1 MNHNRNARAESAEQT
16 LQIIKD
22 KQYQVQNKTIDITA
36 KMDYSITNSKLY
48 TAEEL
53 DDLLVKLEKQILIEN
68 KKTIIT
74 VENCTSMQAAG
85 KFQSQD
91 KIGCL
96 NFASAKNAG
105 GGFISGSQAQEESLA
120 RASSL
125 YPAQMKFF
133 HEMYEYN
140 RNRDTFLYSDRM
152 IYSPAVCFFKD
163 DNNNLLSEPYCMDIL
178 TSPAVNIGAM
188 IQHNRT
194 DELSKAKDTMM
205 NRIDKMLAVF
215 YINGVKNLILGAWG
229 CGVFRNNPND
239 IANYF
244 AHFLINDGK
253 YSKCFDKII
262 FAVYSTGKK
271 RENISNFENI
281 FKM

>member
-1 MNHNRNARAESAEQT
+1 MNNNRNARVQSAEQT
-16 LQIIKD
+16 LQIIRD
-22 KQYQVQNKTIDITA
+22 KQYQVQNKMVDITA
-36 KMDYSITNSKLY
+36 EIDYSITNSKLY
-48 TAEEL
+48 TAEIL
-53 DDLLVKLEKQILIEN
+53 DDLLLKTEKQILVEN
-68 KKTIIT
+68 RKTIIT

-85 KFQSQD
+85 KFDSND

-105 GGFISGSQAQEESLA
+105 GGFVSGAQAQEESLA

-125 YPAQMKFF
+125 YPTQMKFY

-163 DNNNLLSEPYCMDIL
+163 DNDTLLSKPYCMDIL

-188 IQHNRT
+188 IQHNRS
-194 DELSKAKDTMM
+194 DELSKAKNTML

-239 IANYF
+239 IAGYF
-244 AHFLINDGK
+244 AHFLINEGK
-253 YSKCFDKII
+253 YSKCFDNII
-262 FAVYSTGKK
+262 FAVYSKGKK
-271 RENISNFENI
+271 RENISDFENI
-281 FKM
+281 FR